1 MKKRL
6 FALFL
11 VLTLVLSGCQGLF
24 ACKNHS
30 DDDNNGLCDKCQ
42 VSVLVTFD
50 FYTVNDLHGKIA
62 DSADNEGVDELTTY
76 LRNAHLTDEN
86 VILLSAGDM
95 WQGSAE
101 SNATRGQLAVDWMND
116 LGFTAM
122 TLGNHE
128 FDWGEEF
135 IKSNAQQAEFP
146 FLAINVYDANTDQQ
160 VEYCQSSVL
169 VDSGNAQ
176 VGIIGAIGDCY
187 SSIASDHTKNIYFKT
202 GAELTQLV
210 KDESDALREQGADF
224 IVYLLHDGYGQTRG
238 DEVKAISSSQ
248 LKGYYDI
255 SLSEGYV
262 DLVFE
267 GHTHQAYLLRDEH
280 GVLHLQNG
288 GDNDG
293 ISHIEVT
300 LNTANGNENIYQK
313 ELMSIDY
320 FKAFKDDPIVEQ
332 LMEKYADDLA
342 HVQEV
347 LGTAKRKFTGSQM
360 CDIIAKLYYETG
372 VEKWGNEYEIA
383 LGGGFMSIRSPYD
396 IEPGTVTYGM
406 LQTIFPFDNE
416 LVLCS
421 IKGKDLLDRFINTDN
436 TRYYIYEN
444 TAITDNIDPNGTYYV
459 IVDSYSSTYK
469 SNRLTEIERYGKP
482 YYGRDML
489 AEYFKN
495 GGLN

>member
-6 FALFL
+6 IALFL
-11 VLTLVLSGCQGLF
+11 VLTLVLSGCQSLF

-30 DDDNNGLCDKCQ
+30 DDDNNGQCDKCQ

-50 FYTVNDLHGKIA
+50 FYTINDLHGKIA

-76 LRNAHLTDEN
+76 LRNAHYTDEN
-86 VILLSAGDM
+86 VIILSAGDM

-101 SNATRGQLAVDWMND
+101 SNTTKGQLTVDWMND

-135 IKSNAQQAEFP
+135 IEANAQQAEFP
-146 FLAINVYDANTDQQ
+146 FLAINIYDRETNEQ

-169 VDSGNAQ
+169 VDSGDAQ

-187 SSIASDHTKNIYFKT
+187 SSIASDHTKGIYFKT

-210 KDESDALREQGADF
+210 KNESKALREQGADF
-224 IVYLLHDGYGQTRG
+224 IVYVLHDGYGQSRG
-238 DEVKAISSSQ
+238 ENVKVVDGSQ
-248 LKGYYDI
+248 LKSYYDI
-255 SLSEGYV
+255 SLSDGYV

-267 GHTHQAYLLRDEH
+267 GHSHQKYLLRDEH
-280 GVLHLQNG
+280 GVFHLQNG

-293 ISHIEVT
+293 ICHTEVT
-300 LNTANGNENIYQK
+300 LNTANGNQNVYQK

-320 FKAFKDDPIVEQ
+320 FSAFRDDPIVEQ
-332 LMEKYADDLA
+332 LLEKYADDLA
-342 HVQEV
+342 LVREV
-347 LGTAKRKFTGSQM
+347 LGTATRKYTGSEM

-372 VEKWGNEYEIA
+372 VEKWGADYPIA

-396 IEPGTVTYGM
+396 IKAGEVTYGM
-406 LQTIFPFDNE
+406 LQAIFPFDNE

-421 IKGKDLLDRFINTDN
+421 IKGSDLKERFINTDN
-436 TRYYIYEN
+436 DRYYIYKN
-444 TAITDNIDPNGTYYV
+444 TAITNNIDPNGTYYV

-469 SNRLTEIERYGKP
+469 SNRLTEIERYGEA

-489 AEYFKN
+489 ADYFKN
-495 GGLN
+495 GGL